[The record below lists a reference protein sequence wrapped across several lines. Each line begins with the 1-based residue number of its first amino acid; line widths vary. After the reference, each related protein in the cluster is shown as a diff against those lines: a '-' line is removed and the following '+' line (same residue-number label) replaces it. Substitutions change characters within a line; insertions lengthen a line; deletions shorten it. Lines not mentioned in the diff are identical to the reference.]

1 MAYSRKTSFAAGELD
16 PALYERTNLE
26 KYQSALATARNV
38 YVGKTG
44 RVVGR
49 QGTQFVERPKYDDK
63 QCIILSPPYDSILIE
78 WGHQYVRTHYI
89 TFDNNIPL
97 FSFYTEDSHDW
108 TEFDLENI
116 HYEFSGRYCYLWCK
130 GKIMKKMVVG
140 ILDPFDPLLDARFL
154 SNSEMFYLPPAKTV
168 AGVAGTGTGYDVD
181 YVLTY
186 VLNGEESLVSGVIN
200 VYKMV
205 IATGNSNTVRLI
217 YTPSPATVPLPSEIK
232 VYRRPRAGNAY
243 GYIGS
248 SVTSSVVSGDIVYDF
263 IDLGGAADYTQ
274 SPPTLDF
281 DALNGKGRTG
291 TIYQQRLITTEEKNE
306 EAIHASRPGYPNNF
320 SRDYP
325 LDDDSALT
333 FKAGTSGNAKVLRF
347 INNNGLIAFTTAG
360 IFTNEPGA
368 LGPSNLAMDR
378 KGNWVIDQRVRPLE
392 VPGGILFV
400 DQSTNT
406 IRSLIY
412 SNEAGGYPG
421 EELSIFSN
429 HLFLNKKIVSW
440 SFQDGDI
447 PLIWVC
453 FDDGTLAS
461 LTYQREHQ
469 MQAWTRHDSAMDAKF
484 ECCTTVKDI
493 YSKSATYFVVKRGN
507 IRTIEYLPPRF
518 VNNFKEYYGVDSG
531 CQWNFT
537 LNSMAGGAR
546 FDLVPQDPLDWA
558 GELML
563 YSSKVAFTNTAGNGA
578 IGTTWRFFDKQET
591 SVDLV
596 VTEYI
601 SATQVKVQPSVEFPF
616 DEASNV
622 TLQML
627 ATKLGVDPGYCY
639 GKLAHLEGQLVSV
652 LVDGYVE
659 SSPNNNIENY
669 AEVRVVD
676 GAVTLP
682 NELKGAFIRIGLPLT
697 SDVET
702 LDIDTIEQKPM
713 LLESKIVNRVYVKVY
728 RTRGIYV
735 GSTFPVND
743 VLTDE
748 SDANIVMED
757 PEHRN
762 EVIDL
767 GNSAQQPVTKRYEIA
782 IPNDWDSNGRIA
794 IRQVDPLPFEILS
807 IIPDITLP

>member
-16 PALYERTNLE
+16 PALHERTNLE
-26 KYQSALATARNV
+26 KYQSGLATVRNA
-38 YVGKTG
+38 YIGKTG
-44 RVVGR
+44 RIIGR

-63 QCIILSPPYDSILIE
+63 ECIIFSPPYDSILIE
-78 WGHQYVRTHYI
+78 WGHQYVRTHYVS
-89 TFDNNIPL
+89 FENNIPL
-97 FSFYTEDSHDW
+97 FSFYTEDAHDW
-108 TEFDLENI
+108 TESDLKNI
-116 HYEFSGRYCYLWCK
+116 HYEFSGRYVYLFCK
-130 GKIMKKMVVG
+130 GKKMKKMVVG
-140 ILDPFDPLLDARFL
+140 VLDIADPLLDSRFL
-154 SNSEMFYLPPAKTV
+154 SDAEMFYLPPAKTV
-168 AGVAGTGTGYDVD
+168 AGVAGTGAGYTVD

-186 VLNGEESLVSGVIN
+186 VLNGEESLMSGVIGI
-200 VYKMV
+200 YSLP
-205 IATGNSNTVRLI
+205 ITSGTSNTVRLI
-217 YTPSPATVPLPSEIK
+217 YTPSPATVPLPSEIR
-232 VYRRPRAGNAY
+232 VYRRPRSGNAF

-248 SVTSSVVSGDIVYDF
+248 SSTSSVQGGNIVYDF
-263 IDLGGAADYTQ
+263 IDLGGGADYTQ
-274 SPPTLDF
+274 APPTLDYN
-281 DALNGKGRTG
+281 ALNAKGRTG
-291 TIYQQRLITTEEKNE
+291 TIYQQRLIVTEEKNE

-360 IFTNEPGA
+360 IFANEPGA
-368 LGPSNLAMDR
+368 LSPSNLAMDR
-378 KGNWVIDQRVRPLE
+378 KGNWVIDERVRPLE

-400 DQSTNT
+400 DLSTNT

-440 SFQDGDI
+440 SYQEGDI
-447 PLIWVC
+447 PLIWVV
-453 FDDGTLAS
+453 FDDGSLAS

-469 MQAWTRHDSAMDAKF
+469 MQAWSRHDTLGGKF
-484 ECCTTVKDI
+484 ECTTTVKDL
-493 YSKSATYFVVKRGN
+493 YSKSATYFVVKRGDK
-507 IRTIEYLPPRF
+507 RTIEYLPPRF
-518 VNNFKEYYGVDSG
+518 VGNFKEYYGVDAG

-537 LNSMAGGAR
+537 LNGFSGGST
-546 FDLVPQDPLDWA
+546 FSLVPQDPNDWA
-558 GELML
+558 GLL
-563 YSSKVAFTNTAGNGA
+563 QLNSTYSIFVNTAGNGA
-578 IGTTWRFFDKQET
+578 AGTTWRFFDKQG
-591 SVDLV
+591 SAVDLEV
-596 VTEYI
+596 VTFLNDTTVI
-601 SATQVKVQPSVEFPF
+601 VQPSVEFPF
-616 DEASNV
+616 DEAQDI

-627 ATKLGVDPGYCY
+627 ATTLGIDPGYCP
-639 GKLAHLEGQLVSV
+639 GKLDHLEGQLVSV
-652 LVDGYVE
+652 LVDGYVI

-669 AEVRVVD
+669 PEIRVVG

-682 NELKGAFIRIGLPLT
+682 NELKGAFIRIGLPLI

-735 GSTFPVND
+735 GSTFPPND

-762 EVIDL
+762 EDIDV
-767 GNSAQQPVTKRYEIA
+767 GNAAQEPVSKRYEIS

-794 IRQVDPLPFEILS
+794 IRQVDPLPYEILS